1 MAGGPFDLCVK
12 WGGPF
17 FEGLK
22 RLSDGESEGKQS
34 VVVVLTLSI
43 VKYLSEFIIPAIE
56 AE

>member
-1 MAGGPFDLCVK
+1 MAGGPSDLCVK

-22 RLSDGESEGKQS
+22 RLSDGESEGEQS

>member
-1 MAGGPFDLCVK
+1 MAGGPSDLCVN
-12 WGGPF
+12 WDGPF

-22 RLSDGESEGKQS
+22 RLSDGESEGEQS